1 MNVPS
6 GIVVEA
12 AEGEEHAEDTGDD
25 EANGGACNGVLL
37 HRLNS
42 CIVYIIGLYYRFI

>member
-1 MNVPS
+1 MMNVPS
-6 GIVVEA
+6 LVVVEA

-25 EANGGACNGVLL
+25 EANGRARNGVLL

-42 CIVYIIGLYYRFI
+42 LYFI